1 MAAAALDNANPTILS
16 ASQLPTRQTK
26 KAAPR
31 YGPDSVYGLPF
42 LDKLSLRSQP
52 WDYDE
57 TSPSTPSGSDS
68 EDHGDDLLV
77 PDAIDEQ
84 EIYGKTRLYS
94 LCLLLFLSIGSNIPF
109 VS

>member
-26 KAAPR
+26 RVLPR

-42 LDKLSLRSQP
+42 LDKLSLQT
-52 WDYDE
+52 WDGDE
-57 TSPSTPSGSDS
+57 DPSSAEASSDS
-68 EDHGDDLLV
+68 EAGVDDLA

-84 EIYGKTRLYS
+84 EIYGKD
-94 LCLLLFLSIGSNIPF
+94 
-109 VS
+109 